1 VNAGLRTVTP
11 PPSPEQPS
19 STPEENLHSTPAEEA
34 RQWPGS
40 ITVWLWRIRALL
52 FVTLCATFG
61 VLLIIL
67 PWTPKWTDNP
77 LLLNH
82 PELRTLVSSGFVR
95 GLASGLGI
103 LDLWLG
109 FWEAIHYHEMPKAS
123 V

>member
-1 VNAGLRTVTP
+1 MSAGLRAATP
-11 PPSPEQPS
+11 PRSPEQPPL
-19 STPEENLHSTPAEEA
+19 TPGDNSPTAEES
-34 RQWPGS
+34 RQRPDS
-40 ITVWLWRIRALL
+40 ITLWLWRIRALL

-67 PWTPKWTDNP
+67 PWTPNWTDNP

-82 PELRTLVSSGFVR
+82 PELRAFVSSGFVR

-123 V
+123 A